1 MDKDSVFL
9 KSGAFSYNKYC
20 QNTAFSYDSPLT
32 VTAFSFLAVARNS
45 ISLIFSDLLKPRA
58 PLWRH
63 APSGYR

>member
-9 KSGAFSYNKYC
+9 KSGAFSYNKYR

-32 VTAFSFLAVARNS
+32 VTAFSFLTVAR
-45 ISLIFSDLLKPRA
+45 ISLIFSNLLKPRA

-63 APSGYR
+63 ALSGYR